1 MNLNETV
8 ILEFANYLQVRECSK
23 ATIEKYVRDIR
34 ALKSFCG
41 EQIEDKSALLCLKEH
56 LLKSG
61 YANSSINSML
71 SSVNCFLTYS
81 GYGEWKLRYI
91 KVQRTVFAD
100 RDKELTQKEYLRMVE
115 AANKTGDVRLAM
127 ILQTICATGIRVSEL
142 CSVTVESLQCRRA
155 RINSK
160 GKVRL
165 ILLPKQLC
173 IMLKHYCK
181 ARGITSGIVFR
192 TKNGLPLDRSNIWR
206 MMKHL
211 AQKARVQL
219 QKVFPH
225 NLRHLFACTYY
236 EKYQDIVR
244 LADILGHSSVN
255 TTRIYTK
262 RNACEQLRQM
272 GTLGLIVDLHT
283 T

>member
-34 ALKSFCG
+34 ALMSFCG
-41 EQIEDKSALLCLKEH
+41 DQIEDKSALLCFKEH
-56 LLKSG
+56 LIKSG
-61 YANSSINSML
+61 YAISSINSML
-71 SSVNCFLTYS
+71 SSVNGFLTYS
-81 GYGEWKLRYI
+81 GYVEWKLRYI

-100 RDKELTQKEYLRMVE
+100 RDQELTQKEYLRMVE
-115 AANKTGDVRLAM
+115 AANKTGNLRLAM

-192 TKNGLPLDRSNIWR
+192 TKNGLPLDRSNIWK
-206 MMKHL
+206 MMKQL

-219 QKVFPH
+219 KKVFPH